1 MSIKSI
7 EISGYKSIS
16 HVKVNNRQIT
26 ALIGQNGSGKS
37 NILSAIQYFY
47 RNLTSVWED
56 EGIFDANNFFSNE
69 IRIRVEYDLK
79 NVLRI
84 VNHNQNNGYEN
95 YESYYRKIQAIFR
108 NNTVVVELIKR
119 KGRKPYWN
127 AEYNVR
133 QIVAALFPIYFVDAR
148 KIDLTDWNEIWEL
161 VGDLVKLRYEDMENV
176 QNNIAELVRKQ
187 DVNISDKLARL
198 EAALKKNLINVE
210 RMTAREMG
218 KSLSKIIFNG
228 QVFQYD
234 NRRLNEFSNGT
245 NAYNYSV
252 FLMDIL
258 SLVKTYKLKEPIIV
272 LDEPEISLHI
282 EMIDRLMDAVFNS
295 VGQIQFILS
304 THSARCIK
312 NLIECTE
319 VDYDI
324 YHVALKGSYT
334 YLKKIR
340 NLAENEERERII
352 ATDTYM
358 NSCFARMTL
367 HVEGATELEVFKNRH
382 LRDAFPVLKS
392 VEIMTGMSDR
402 VVYNLTAPIKRNYQ
416 TPSMAV
422 VDMDQRLEWKKE
434 LKGRYRFCLKKLKE
448 YPVERENYHYGK
460 KRKDMLYRKNR
471 IKSIGAKCNFT
482 YYLPF
487 FSCEDFNFK
496 NMLELTHNYYMEY
509 NMFTWNTTIE
519 GALIT
524 KQNLSLFWKF
534 MKEELETK
542 DFEKIEIVKEEY
554 HFTGNNLLNYIRLI
568 FSGKSDFLMNK
579 RQICNANPGI
589 YNEVK
594 EKLGIV
600 RKTSGWVSR
609 WLAFYFKDLVEKG
622 AGGVREHVRNDFEE
636 LYQLFIEIEKQ
647 MTERK

>member
-1 MSIKSI
+1 M
-7 EISGYKSIS
+7 
-16 HVKVNNRQIT
+16 
-26 ALIGQNGSGKS
+26 
-37 NILSAIQYFY
+37 
-47 RNLTSVWED
+47 
-56 EGIFDANNFFSNE
+56 
-69 IRIRVEYDLK
+69 
-79 NVLRI
+79 
-84 VNHNQNNGYEN
+84 
-95 YESYYRKIQAIFR
+95 
-108 NNTVVVELIKR
+108 
-119 KGRKPYWN
+119 
-127 AEYNVR
+127 
-133 QIVAALFPIYFVDAR
+133 
-148 KIDLTDWNEIWEL
+148 TDWNEIWEL

-176 QNNIAELVRKQ
+176 QNNIAELVREQ
-187 DVNISDKLARL
+187 DVNISDKMAKL
-198 EAALKKNLINVE
+198 ESALKKNLINVE

-295 VGQIQFILS
+295 VRQIQFILS

-358 NSCFARMTL
+358 NSCFAKMTL

-382 LRDAFPVLKS
+382 LREVFPVLKS

-416 TPSMAV
+416 TPSIAV
-422 VDMDQRLEWKKE
+422 ADMDQRLELKE
-434 LKGRYRFCLKKLKE
+434 KLKGQYRFCLKKLKE

-460 KRKDMLYRKNR
+460 KRKDMLYRKKR
-471 IKSIGAKCNFT
+471 IKNVGAKCNFT

-487 FSCEDFNFK
+487 FSCEDSNFK

-509 NMFTWNTTIE
+509 NMFIWNTTIE

-524 KQNLSLFWKF
+524 KQNYSLFWEF
-534 MKEELETK
+534 MKEELENK
-542 DFEKIEIVKEEY
+542 EFEKIEIVKEKY
-554 HFTGNNLLNYIRLI
+554 HITGNNLLNYIRLI

-579 RQICNANPGI
+579 KQVCNANPGL
-589 YNEVK
+589 YEEVK

-600 RKTSGWVSR
+600 KKTSGWVSR
-609 WLAFYFKDLVEKG
+609 WLAYYFKNLVKKG
-622 AGGVREHVRNDFEE
+622 AGGVREHVKTDFEE

-647 MTERK
+647 MTERQ